1 MVCADGERDLR
12 RLDGSVRE
20 DRHGE
25 DGNDQRTDSDS
36 SAEKNIF

>member
-12 RLDGSVRE
+12 SLRE
-20 DRHGE
+20 SRHRG

-36 SAEKNIF
+36 SAEIKIFKE